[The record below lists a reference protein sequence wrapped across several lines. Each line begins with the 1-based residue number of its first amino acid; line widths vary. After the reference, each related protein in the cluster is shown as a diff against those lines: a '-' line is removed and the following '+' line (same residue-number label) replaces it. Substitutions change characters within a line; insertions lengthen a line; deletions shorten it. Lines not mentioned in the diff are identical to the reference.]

1 MEDKTSRVEQDLK
14 EANLEKDQLLLRNA
28 SLSQQSELNCK
39 ELQEEI
45 KELKSSFAKQV
56 IYKYFHSMKIL
67 SVTNSE
73 VAYLCNLVSNVNHSE
88 FIYTIQVLFWH

>member
-56 IYKYFHSMKIL
+56 IYKYFPSMKIL